1 MIKLNLNVVTD
12 FEQQVAEFFGAPYA
26 IAVDSCTHGV
36 ELALRYTD
44 TDYIRVPNRTYLS
57 IPFLADKLNIDL
69 FWKDEHWVDYYYL
82 TDQVIDAAVLWKKD
96 SYIPNTFMGVSFQF
110 QKHLSLG
117 RGGILLTD
125 NKEAAIKIKKM
136 SYDGRLPEIPWRDQ
150 DIDTIGYHYYMTPET
165 AQKGLDKLSDAIK
178 NEPRK
183 WKYTDWPDLTKMA
196 VFNKLNKINKQK

>member
-1 MIKLNLNVVTD
+1 MIKLNLNVVTN
-12 FEQQVAEFFGAPYA
+12 FEQQVAEFFGAPFA

-44 TDYIRVPNRTYLS
+44 ADYIRVPNRTYLS

-82 TDQVIDAAVLWKKD
+82 TDRVVDAAVLWKKD

-150 DIDTIGYHYYMTPET
+150 DIDTIGYHYYMTPEI
-165 AQKGLDKLSDAIK
+165 AQLGLNKLPEAIE
-178 NEPRK
+178 NEPRP
-183 WKYTDWPDLTKMA
+183 WVVTDWPDLTQM
-196 VFNKLNKINKQK
+196 KIFKQL